1 MNVAGLT
8 TGVTA
13 IAAGFEHTCAL
24 KGGQV
29 SCWGSNQYG
38 QIGTGNTLPAPMP
51 QVVITENATAITAGG
66 AHTCAIV
73 GLGGRDPTKVVK
85 CWGLNYWGQ
94 IGDNSTT
101 DRLSPVEVFSSDT
114 IAIAAG
120 GSHTC
125 LIAKVN
131 PPFDSVTKCW
141 GYNNKGQI
149 GDGTINVHPKVPT
162 NVQGLYGATAI
173 SVGGEHTCA
182 IVGTNRS
189 LRCWGLNAFGQ
200 VTDADTDRE
209 PLPVTLA
216 DTGVDKVAA
225 SSYHTCALASGGVTC
240 WGWNYLGQLGDG
252 KSGISPQTVLVTWP
266 PPDPPTLV
274 RLQPIDQGMRVY
286 FTPPASDNGTD
297 IDSYTATCTPTGG
310 TPVSLTG
317 TTSPLTV
324 TGLVNGV
331 SYLCTVSATSTAGT
345 SSASGA
351 MTRVVRKGD
360 LTPILMLLLD

>member
-1 MNVAGLT
+1 
-8 TGVTA
+8 
-13 IAAGFEHTCAL
+13 
-24 KGGQV
+24 
-29 SCWGSNQYG
+29 
-38 QIGTGNTLPAPMP
+38 MP
-51 QVVITENATAITAGG
+51 QVVIAEKATAITAGKY
-66 AHTCAIV
+66 HTCAIIV
-73 GLGGRDPTKVVK
+73 PARDGTQVK
-85 CWGLNYWGQ
+85 CWGLNNWGQ
-94 IGDNSTT
+94 IGDNNTT
-101 DRLSPVEVFSSDT
+101 DRLTPVEVFSNAT
-114 IAIAAG
+114 LAIAAG
-120 GSHTC
+120 GFHTC
-125 LIAKVN
+125 LVAKAT

-141 GYNNKGQI
+141 GYNNSGQI

-173 SVGGEHTCA
+173 SAGREHTCA
-182 IVGTNRS
+182 IVGTDANRS
-189 LRCWGLNAFGQ
+189 LRCWGANGFGQ
-200 VTDADTDRE
+200 VTDADTYQE

-216 DTGVDKVAA
+216 DTGVDKVVA
-225 SSYHTCALASGGVTC
+225 SSFFTCALASGGITC
-240 WGWNYLGQLGDG
+240 WGVNNMGQLGDG

-310 TPVSLTG
+310 TPVSVSG

-351 MTRVVRKGD
+351 LTRVVRKGD